1 MEAVGR
7 LMDEVDAK
15 AGRVLMR
22 EGAAGREF
30 FIVVVGNVRVDCN
43 LRKANYA
50 ACKRAGGESDPVRT
64 QAHLM
69 LANSRMRDARRS
81 TSPSRWATP

>member
-64 QAHLM
+64 QAHLI
-69 LANSRMRDARRS
+69 LLTRA
-81 TSPSRWATP
+81 